1 MRSRNRRRALCRR
14 YGHHGR
20 RKSYRDIA
28 ADIVARRQALWTD
41 VLEPATRAPVAPK
54 KVTRPKKPR
63 VIRSGKVAED
73 ARAKRI
79 LELESTRAELKSKEA
94 RYRHEQHAAEVEEQ
108 ACSTRALKKI
118 SALAGKA
125 GRAKE
130 EAAKKEAQIQELL
143 REAMR

>member
-1 MRSRNRRRALCRR
+1 MRRHRHRRALRGR
-14 YGHHGR
+14 LGHHAR
-20 RKSYRDIA
+20 RKSYKDIA

-41 VLEPATRAPVAPK
+41 VLEPATRAVPK
-54 KVTRPKKPR
+54 DKVTRPKKPR
-63 VIRSGKVAED
+63 VLKSGRAAED

-79 LELESTRAELKSKEA
+79 LELETKRAALKDKEA
-94 RYRHEQHAAEVEEQ
+94 RFRHEQHEAEVEEQ

-118 SALAGKA
+118 TALASKA

-130 EAAKKEAQIQELL
+130 DAAKKESQIQELL